1 MKLENLVKQITESA
15 KINFAGHKFLL
26 KVDTNEDPQK
36 KGVKVQFIPTEFG
49 SLTPTEQNDIAIE
62 LEGRLEQGLNQYE
75 LRVERDRNL
84 KDTSILG
91 FFIYIEYFDKLIRKA
106 LRSQNPADA
115 EIETTPEEDQRS
127 TQFYTPSIIPDKG

>member
-1 MKLENLVKQITESA
+1 MNIKNLIQTVTESA

-49 SLTPTEQNDIAIE
+49 SISSTEQNDIAIE
-62 LEGRLEQGLNQYE
+62 LESRLENGLGEYD

-84 KDTSILG
+84 KDKTVIG
-91 FFIYIEYFDKLIRKA
+91 FFIYIEYFDRIIRKA
-106 LRSQNPADA
+106 LSGQNPDSSS
-115 EIETTPEEDQRS
+115 IEKEPEA
-127 TQFYTPSIIPDKG
+127 I